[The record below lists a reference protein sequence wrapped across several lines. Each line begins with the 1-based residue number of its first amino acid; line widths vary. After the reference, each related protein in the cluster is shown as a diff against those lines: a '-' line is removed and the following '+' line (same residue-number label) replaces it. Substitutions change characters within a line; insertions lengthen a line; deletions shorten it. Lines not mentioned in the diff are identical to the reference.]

1 MSAASAELGPD
12 VQAVLE
18 ALDALYNKPDN
29 EAKQGANRWLQGF
42 QKTVRRPLREKGDRS
57 FSAGGFT
64 ARALTW
70 FCLILAMCAA
80 GGVADGKHAAPLADA
95 ACRATTVCCADI
107 SHQGAYQ
114 GGA

>member
-42 QKTVRRPLREKGDRS
+42 QKTVRRPLREK
-57 FSAGGFT
+57 
-64 ARALTW
+64 
-70 FCLILAMCAA
+70 
-80 GGVADGKHAAPLADA
+80 
-95 ACRATTVCCADI
+95 
-107 SHQGAYQ
+107 
-114 GGA
+114 